1 VENNDINE
9 IWANSIKKLEIT
21 LGKDICDMW
30 LKPMKILEFSE
41 GLFKIEVPNES
52 WLKTIKDRYETPL
65 LHALTETTNFP
76 CTVDYIIQKQKDTPT
91 LQVPPVVRVKSHIKQ
106 TLREE
111 TKLDPHYT
119 FEGFIEGPSNR
130 FAYKASEAVVKKI
143 GNRANNPFV
152 IFSAPGLGKTHLLHA
167 IGNELLKNNPYAKVL
182 YMSGEDFFT
191 QCIEHMA
198 NKSTTPFHKQYEN
211 IDCLLI
217 DDIQFLVGKNRSEE
231 EFFYTFNSLFNNQKQ
246 IVLTCDKTPNQL
258 EFSERLSSRLLSG
271 ISAEIKRPDLE
282 TRIAILRHKRD
293 VNNFDISDDVLSFIA
308 QGVQANIREL
318 EGCLYRLTSY
328 ASIHGVNATVSIA
341 KEVLADII
349 NTDQQKYSISINKIK
364 EAVCKHYKVN
374 LEDLNS
380 KKKNNSIAWP
390 RQIAMY
396 LATEL
401 TSLSLPEIGRE
412 FNRDHTTVIHAKEK
426 VKEEIKNNT
435 FFIPV
440 INLITEEIKAGDN

>member
-1 VENNDINE
+1 MENNDINE

-91 LQVPPVVRVKSHIKQ
+91 LQVPPVVRVQSHIKQ

-143 GNRANNPFV
+143 VNRANNPFV

-217 DDIQFLVGKNRSEE
+217 DDIQFLVG
-231 EFFYTFNSLFNNQKQ
+231 
-246 IVLTCDKTPNQL
+246 
-258 EFSERLSSRLLSG
+258 
-271 ISAEIKRPDLE
+271 
-282 TRIAILRHKRD
+282 
-293 VNNFDISDDVLSFIA
+293 
-308 QGVQANIREL
+308 
-318 EGCLYRLTSY
+318 
-328 ASIHGVNATVSIA
+328 
-341 KEVLADII
+341 
-349 NTDQQKYSISINKIK
+349 
-364 EAVCKHYKVN
+364 
-374 LEDLNS
+374 
-380 KKKNNSIAWP
+380 
-390 RQIAMY
+390 
-396 LATEL
+396 
-401 TSLSLPEIGRE
+401 
-412 FNRDHTTVIHAKEK
+412 
-426 VKEEIKNNT
+426 
-435 FFIPV
+435 
-440 INLITEEIKAGDN
+440 

>member
-1 VENNDINE
+1 MENNDINE

-41 GLFKIEVPNES
+41 GVFKIEVPNES

-76 CTVDYIIQKQKDTPT
+76 CTVDYVIQKQQDVPT
-91 LQVPPVVRVKSHIKQ
+91 LQIPPVVKVQNFSKR
-106 TLREE
+106 TPLEE
-111 TKLDPHYT
+111 THLDPHYT

-182 YMSGEDFFT
+182 YMSGEDFVT
-191 QCIEHMA
+191 QYIEHLS
-198 NKSTTPFHKQYEN
+198 KKTTTPYHKQYDN
-211 IDCLLI
+211 IDCFLI
-217 DDIQFLVGKNRSEE
+217 DDIQYLLSRNRSEE
-231 EFFYTFNSLFNNQKQ
+231 EFFYVFNSLFNNQKQ
-246 IVLTCDKTPNQL
+246 IVLTCDKTPIQL
-258 EFSERLSSRLLSG
+258 GFSERLSSRLLSG

-308 QGVQANIREL
+308 QGVQASIRNL
-318 EGCLYRLTSY
+318 EGCLYRLNSY
-328 ASIHGVNATVSIA
+328 ASIHGVNATISIA

-349 NTDQQKYSISINKIK
+349 NLEEQKYNISINKIK

-440 INLITEEIKAGDN
+440 INLITEEIKAVDN

>member
-1 VENNDINE
+1 MENSNINE
-9 IWANSIKKLEIT
+9 IWANLLKKLEIT

-30 LKPMKILEFSE
+30 LKPMKILEFDQ
-41 GLFKIEVPNES
+41 GTFKIEVPNEV
-52 WLKTIKDRYETPL
+52 WLKTIKERYEAPIL
-65 LHALTETTNFP
+65 NALTEITNIPFS
-76 CTVDYIIQKQKDTPT
+76 VDYVFQKQEEITPF
-91 LQVPPVVRVKSHIKQ
+91 QAPPVIHYHNYIKQ
-106 TLREE
+106 STREE
-111 TKLDPHYT
+111 TKLDPHFT
-119 FEGFIEGPSNR
+119 FQGFIEGPSNR

-167 IGNELLKNNPYAKVL
+167 IGNDILKNNPSSKVL

-191 QCIEHMA
+191 QCIDYLA
-198 NKSTTPFHKQYEN
+198 TKSTTAFHKKYEN

-258 EFSERLSSRLLSG
+258 NFSERLSSRLLSG
-271 ISAEIKRPDLE
+271 IVAEIKRPDLE

-293 VNNFDISDDVLSFIA
+293 INNYDISDDVLSFIA

-328 ASIHGVNATVSIA
+328 VSIHGITATVNIA

-349 NTDQQKYSISINKIK
+349 NLEQQKYSISITKIK
-364 EAVCKHYKVN
+364 EVVCKHFKVN

-380 KKKNNSIAWP
+380 KKKNTSIAWP

-440 INLITEEIKAGDN
+440 INLITEEIKAVDN